1 MIRIRNCQTNEKDGH
16 GSEAAGPPRP
26 GVPRVRVRKGNG
38 VVDDTKPLMS
48 AWKATCAAAGAVTL
62 VAPAGTYYIGPV
74 QFHGPCKAST
84 LTFQLQGTL
93 KAVTD
98 LKRFGNGWIEFGWVK
113 GLTIA
118 GGVIDGQG
126 ASSWPF
132 NKCPVRKDCKVLPTS
147 VLFVNNQNT
156 VVKDLTSVNPKFFH
170 IALLGAKNIRISRLK
185 IIAPSMS
192 PNTDG
197 IHIERSAG
205 VSITDTH
212 IATGDDCISIG
223 QGNENI
229 EVARVHCGPGHGMSV
244 GSLGRYAGEGDVTHV
259 HVRDMTFTGT
269 MNGVRIKTWENSPS
283 KSNAVHMVFENLIM
297 NDNPII
303 IDQKY
308 CPYYNCEHKYVS
320 GVTIKDITFKNVK
333 GTATAPVA
341 VMLRCGVPCQ
351 GLVLQD
357 VNLKYKGQGT
367 ASAKCENVKVK
378 YVGVQ
383 LPKPCP

>member
-1 MIRIRNCQTNEKDGH
+1 MEARLALVVVALLASACAAMANVFNVKNY
-16 GSEAAGPPRP
+16 GSM
-26 GVPRVRVRKGNG
+26 GNG

-48 AWKATCAAAGAVTL
+48 AWKAACAAAGAVTL
-62 VAPAGTYYIGPV
+62 VVPAGTYYIGPV

-93 KAVTD
+93 KAATD
-98 LKRFGNGWIEFGWVK
+98 LKRFGNDWIEFGWVN
-113 GLTIA
+113 GLTIT
-118 GGVIDGQG
+118 GGIIDGQG

-170 IALLGAKNIRISRLK
+170 IALLGTKNIQISGLK
-185 IIAPSMS
+185 ISAPSPS

-197 IHIERSAG
+197 IHIERSTG

-212 IATGDDCISIG
+212 IAMGDDCISIG
-223 QGNENI
+223 QGNDNV
-229 EVARVHCGPGHGMSV
+229 EVARVQCGPGHGMSV
-244 GSLGRYAGEGDVTHV
+244 GSLGRYAGEGDVTRV

-283 KSNAVHMVFENLIM
+283 KSNAAHMVFENLVM
-297 NDNPII
+297 NDVQNPVI

-320 GVTIKDITFKNVK
+320 GVTINDITFKNVK
-333 GTATAPVA
+333 GTATTPVA

-367 ASAKCENVKVK
+367 ASAKCENAKAK

>member
-1 MIRIRNCQTNEKDGH
+1 MEARLALVVMALLASVSAAAANVFNVKDY
-16 GSEAAGPPRP
+16 GS
-26 GVPRVRVRKGNG
+26 KGNG
-38 VVDDTKPLMS
+38 VVDDTKPLML
-48 AWKATCAAAGAVTL
+48 AWRAACAAAGAVTL
-62 VAPAGTYYIGPV
+62 VVPAGTYYIGPV

-93 KAVTD
+93 KAATD
-98 LKRFGNGWIEFGWVK
+98 LKRFGNDWIEFGWVN
-113 GLTIA
+113 GLTVT

-126 ASSWPF
+126 SSSWPF
-132 NKCPVRKDCKVLPTS
+132 NKCPIRKDCKVLPTS

-170 IALLGAKNIRISRLK
+170 IALLGTKNIRISGLK
-185 IIAPSMS
+185 INAPSTS

-197 IHIERSAG
+197 IHIEHSVG

-223 QGNENI
+223 QGNDNV
-229 EVARVHCGPGHGMSV
+229 EVARVQCGPGHGMSV
-244 GSLGRYAGEGDVTHV
+244 GSLGRYAGEGDVTRV

-283 KSNAVHMVFENLIM
+283 KSNAAHMVFENLVM
-297 NDNPII
+297 NDVQNPVI

-308 CPYYNCEHKYVS
+308 CRYYNCKHKYVS

-333 GTATAPVA
+333 GTATTPVA

-367 ASAKCENVKVK
+367 ASAKCENAKAK

-383 LPKPCP
+383 LPKPCL

>member
-1 MIRIRNCQTNEKDGH
+1 MEARLALLVVALLAPMSAAAANVFNVKNY
-16 GSEAAGPPRP
+16 GS
-26 GVPRVRVRKGNG
+26 KGNG

-48 AWKATCAAAGAVTL
+48 AWKAACAAAGAVML
-62 VAPAGTYYIGPV
+62 VVPAGTYRI
-74 QFHGPCKAST
+74 HG
-84 LTFQLQGTL
+84 G
-93 KAVTD
+93 V
-98 LKRFGNGWIEFGWVK
+98 N
-113 GLTIA
+113 GLTVT

-132 NKCPVRKDCKVLPTS
+132 NKCPIHKDCKVLPTS

-170 IALLGAKNIRISRLK
+170 IALLGTKNVRISGLK
-185 IIAPSMS
+185 IDAPSTS

-205 VSITDTH
+205 VS
-212 IATGDDCISIG
+212 
-223 QGNENI
+223 
-229 EVARVHCGPGHGMSV
+229 
-244 GSLGRYAGEGDVTHV
+244 
-259 HVRDMTFTGT
+259 
-269 MNGVRIKTWENSPS
+269 
-283 KSNAVHMVFENLIM
+283 KSNAARMVFENLVM
-297 NDNPII
+297 KDVQNPVI

-308 CPYYNCEHKYVS
+308 CPYYSCKHKYVS

-333 GTATAPVA
+333 GTATTPVA

-367 ASAKCENVKVK
+367 ASAKCENVEAK

>member
-1 MIRIRNCQTNEKDGH
+1 MEARLALVIMALLASTTATNLFNVKNY
-16 GSEAAGPPRP
+16 GS
-26 GVPRVRVRKGNG
+26 KGND
-38 VVDDTKPLMS
+38 VIDDTKPMMS
-48 AWKATCAAAGAVTL
+48 AWKAACAAAGAVTL
-62 VAPAGTYYIGPV
+62 VVPAGTYYIGPV

-84 LTFQLQGTL
+84 LTFQLQGML
-93 KAVTD
+93 KAATD
-98 LKRFGNGWIEFGWVK
+98 LKQFNNDWIEFGWVN
-113 GLTIA
+113 GLTVT

-132 NKCPVRKDCKVLPTS
+132 NKCPSRKNCKVLPTS

-170 IALLGAKNIRISRLK
+170 IALLGTKNIRISRLK
-185 IIAPSMS
+185 ISASSTS

-223 QGNENI
+223 QGNDNVEI
-229 EVARVHCGPGHGMSV
+229 ARVQCGPGHGMSV
-244 GSLGRYAGEGDVTHV
+244 GSLGRYAGEGDVTRV
-259 HVRDMTFTGT
+259 HVRDMTFMGT

-283 KSNAVHMVFENLIM
+283 KSNAAHMVFENLIM
-297 NDNPII
+297 NDVQNSII

-308 CPYYNCEHKYVS
+308 CPYYNCEHKYAS
-320 GVTIKDITFKNVK
+320 GVTIKNITFKNVK
-333 GTATAPVA
+333 GTSTTPVA

-367 ASAKCENVKVK
+367 TSAKCENAKAK